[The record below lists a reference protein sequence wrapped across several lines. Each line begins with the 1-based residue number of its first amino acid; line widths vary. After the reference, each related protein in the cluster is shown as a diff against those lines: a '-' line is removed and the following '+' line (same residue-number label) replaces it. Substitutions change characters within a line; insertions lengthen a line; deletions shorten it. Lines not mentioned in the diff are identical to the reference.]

1 MDLKKVLGYGSF
13 TSPRI
18 IFGIDSIDAIEEIAP
33 RFGRKFMIITD
44 SALEKAG
51 ILAKVVD
58 RAKGLERLVHVIEPR
73 EPYVEDAEAIAAAA
87 RESGCDAI
95 IGVGGGSVLDLAKV
109 ASMAPANPGPIEGYL
124 GKDKLTRKGLPLI
137 AIPTTSGTGS
147 EVTQAIVL
155 STREGVKMAIWDQ
168 RVMPD
173 VAIVDP
179 ALTTSMPPK
188 VTASSGIDALSHSVE
203 ALMSKLANPIT
214 DCLAIES
221 IRMIFRNLPKAFAR
235 GEDLEARYHM
245 SLAALMAGL
254 AFSNSSLTAGH
265 AVAYTYSHRYRM
277 PHGVACGL
285 ALPYVMAYNMP
296 AVAESLSRAA
306 EAIGEG
312 GGDPLEASKGL
323 VRRVM
328 DLARMVGI
336 PTSLREVGAEEGEI
350 RAFAE
355 DLLGKYSRLLPNNP
369 RRISQEDAMEIF
381 RRAWEGRPFP

>member
-1 MDLKKVLGYGSF
+1 MGLRDLESGSLI
-13 TSPRI
+13 SPRI
-18 IFGIDSIDAIEEIAP
+18 IFGADSIDGMGGIALE
-33 RFGRKFMIITD
+33 FGRRFMLITD

-51 ILAKVVD
+51 ILAKVMD
-58 RAKGLERLVHVIEPR
+58 RTRDLETAVHTVEPH
-73 EPYVEDAEAIAAAA
+73 EPYINDAEAMAAAA
-87 RESGCDAI
+87 RASGCEGV
-95 IGVGGGSVLDLAKV
+95 IGIGGGSVLDLAKI
-109 ASMAPANPGPIEGYL
+109 ASMAPANPGPMEGYL
-124 GKDKLTRKGLPLI
+124 GRGKLVKKGLPLI

-155 STREGVKMAIWDQ
+155 STREGVKAAIWDP

-179 ALTTSMPPK
+179 TLTLSMPPK

-221 IRMIFRNLPKAFAR
+221 IRMIFRSLPKAFAQ

-245 SLAALMAGL
+245 SMAALMAGL

-265 AVAYTYSHRYRM
+265 AVSYTYSHRYGM

-285 ALPYVMAYNMP
+285 AMPYVMAYNMP
-296 AVAESLSRAA
+296 AVAEKLSRAA

-312 GGDPLEASKGL
+312 AGDPFEASKGL

-336 PTSLREVGAEEGEI
+336 PLSLREVGAEEADI
-350 RAFAE
+350 KTFAK
-355 DLLGKYSRLLPNNP
+355 DLLEKYSRLLPNNP
-369 RRISQEDAMEIF
+369 RQIGREDALEIL
-381 RRAWEGRPFP
+381 RRAWEGKPFS